1 MILAQQ
7 LSENEIRYIELSRY
21 TSDMVTPILKTFYS
35 KETRVSALMELGN
48 ISILNGS
55 PYGKYSFA
63 DGDEIHCCA
72 NIRDWGERKGK
83 NIAKYISLAELQK
96 KEQHVFLYKGN
107 KWHYL
112 SNSEF
117 TSELPAVLLDKRITT
132 VKGLEF
138 STLDKDHL
146 ITKIYNHSIKT
157 WKELQ
162 AQSEETGKP
171 IFVFRDKKLITTIN
185 HPLNN

>member
-48 ISILNGS
+48 ISILSGS
-55 PYGKYSFA
+55 PYGKYSF
-63 DGDEIHCCA
+63 DGNDEVHCCA

-83 NIAKYISLAELQK
+83 NIAKYTSLVELQK
-96 KEQHVFLYKGN
+96 KEQHVFLYKDN
-107 KWHYL
+107 RWYYL
-112 SNSEF
+112 RNSEF
-117 TSELPAVLLDKRITT
+117 ISELPSVIPDKQTSSI
-132 VKGLEF
+132 KDLEF
-138 STLDKDHL
+138 STFDNNHL
-146 ITKIYNHSIKT
+146 ITKVYNHSIKS

-162 AQSEETGKP
+162 AQSEEAGKP